1 VRRVAWTPL
10 VALAVAALALAG
22 CALFVSFSGLDDG
35 GAAEV
40 VMDAAD
46 AGDGGEGESAPP
58 LESGLVG
65 ESSMADAAP
74 PYLGCYMDGQT
85 RDLPYEAYASV
96 YNTIQVCVEACTYH
110 GYLYAGLQDGIQ
122 CYCGNSY
129 GGQGP
134 AGNCTTACPG
144 NPAETCGGP
153 YANSV
158 YRTSVS
164 SGE

>member
-1 VRRVAWTPL
+1 VRRVVWTPL
-10 VALAVAALALAG
+10 VALAVAALPG

-46 AGDGGEGESAPP
+46 AGDGGEVESAPP

-65 ESSMADAAP
+65 ESASMADAAP